1 MRSKKKKRWS
11 APLRV
16 LSYLSVA
23 AAAYRLP
30 RRMSLSQ
37 IRKITT
43 SGRREGR
50 RSLAAYGA
58 RARGVRGPFRACE
71 GLRLARGSGCHA
83 SRVDARSRAHPGA
96 AMALALVFP
105 FMRRSARPWVGKPAD
120 RLQTDGILPKPDDG
134 GSEGEGCMKRKP
146 SIRNLETVSLEEA
159 MAYLDYAN
167 GDELNAACALAW
179 DRNRLDGS
187 GAAPDDAEVHHA
199 LFLLCRAR
207 GARPPSYDEM
217 RVERRRRVAA

>member
-1 MRSKKKKRWS
+1 
-11 APLRV
+11 
-16 LSYLSVA
+16 
-23 AAAYRLP
+23 
-30 RRMSLSQ
+30 MSLSQ
-37 IRKITT
+37 IGKVMTP
-43 SGRREGR
+43 GRRQGR

-58 RARGVRGPFRACE
+58 HARGFRGPFMACA
-71 GLRLARGSGCHA
+71 GLQLAAGSAHHG
-83 SRVDARSRAHPGA
+83 SRVDARIRLHPSA

-105 FMRRSARPWVGKPAD
+105 FIRRAARPCGQLVD
-120 RLQTDGILPKPDDG
+120 RLQADGILPGPADG

-146 SIRNLETVSLEEA
+146 SIRNLETLSLEEA
-159 MAYLDYAN
+159 EAYLDYAN